1 MGCLWTSTYIETHN
15 PKVVFLIE
23 TKINDRRIERIRRRC
38 GLVFEFDVFAMG
50 SCGGLSLGWKQD
62 CSIRLRTYSS
72 FHIDVDVLDEVIG
85 YNWRLTISML
95 PPRKVPGEV
104 INIGQAAFDTTIN
117 LLSNTVFSMDLVDP
131 NSSIAR
137 EFKKTVCDIMVEA
150 GKPKLD
156 DYFPLLR
163 KIDPQ
168 GVRRQ
173 MTVHFDK
180 LLNLFGNINE
190 RKSSKSKLPPG
201 PWLKPIFGNLFD
213 LGDKPHR
220 SLATLA
226 QIHGPVMTSQH
237 HEYGLPWIPVS
248 PLWRTLRK
256 VCNIH
261 LFTSM
266 KLDANEYLRRHKIQ
280 ELIAK
285 VGENCLKVDLVDPNS
300 SNAQEF
306 KKIVCDAM
314 VEAGRPNLADY
325 FLCFE
330 SLIHKD
336 LFAAGTDTTSSTL
349 EWAMPELLR
358 NPQALLKAKKELV
371 EAIGK
376 GNPVEESDINCLPYL
391 QAIIKE
397 TFRMH
402 PAVPL
407 LLPRRAGS
415 DTNLCG
421 FKVPKGSQVLVN
433 VWVIGRDPSIW
444 DNPNSFIPDRFL
456 GSEIDVKSRDF
467 TLIPFGAGRRI
478 CPGLPLANRMLHL
491 MLGSLINCFDWKLEA
506 KISPN
511 EMNMEEKYG
520 IAVHMATPLRAIP
533 LLV

>member
-1 MGCLWTSTYIETHN
+1 MDSITIFFLCLLLTW
-15 PKVVFLIE
+15 FLFQAL
-23 TKINDRRIERIRRRC
+23 N
-38 GLVFEFDVFAMG
+38 
-50 SCGGLSLGWKQD
+50 
-62 CSIRLRTYSS
+62 SIR
-72 FHIDVDVLDEVIG
+72 
-85 YNWRLTISML
+85 
-95 PPRKVPGEV
+95 
-104 INIGQAAFDTTIN
+104 
-117 LLSNTVFSMDLVDP
+117 
-131 NSSIAR
+131 
-137 EFKKTVCDIMVEA
+137 
-150 GKPKLD
+150 
-156 DYFPLLR
+156 
-163 KIDPQ
+163 
-168 GVRRQ
+168 
-173 MTVHFDK
+173 
-180 LLNLFGNINE
+180 NE

-306 KKIVCDAM
+306 KKIETVCDIM
-314 VEAGRPNLADY
+314 MEAGRPNLADY
-325 FLCFE
+325 FPLLRKFDPQGVQRRMTVHSDKLLNLFGSMIDE
-330 SLIHKD
+330 RLQSRKSRDLTTSNDVLDIFLDIIEGEELNKTHIQHLLLD
-336 LFAAGTDTTSSTL
+336 LFVAGTDTTSSTL

-358 NPQALLKAKKELV
+358 NPQALLKAKKELE

-376 GNPVEESDINCLPYL
+376 GNPVEESDINRLPYL
-391 QAIIKE
+391 
-397 TFRMH
+397 
-402 PAVPL
+402 
-407 LLPRRAGS
+407 
-415 DTNLCG
+415 
-421 FKVPKGSQVLVN
+421 
-433 VWVIGRDPSIW
+433 DPSIW

-456 GSEIDVKSRDF
+456 GSEIDVKGRDF
-467 TLIPFGAGRRI
+467 GLIPFGAGRRI

-491 MLGSLINCFDWKLEA
+491 MLGSLINYFDWKPEGE
-506 KISPN
+506 ISPN
-511 EMNMEEKYG
+511 EMNMEEKYRM
-520 IAVHMATPLRAIP
+520 AVHMATPLRAIP